1 MARLNKFSDKNRK
14 KKKKNSSRQ
23 WSISFSCKSRDTT
36 ILRFVIHTI
45 ENNPSSRINIIT
57 VIPCMLH
64 TEVGLDA
71 SKKYFLAVIILYIVT
86 LIFNFGI

>member
-14 KKKKNSSRQ
+14 KRKNILPASGQSRFLVNLVIPL
-23 WSISFSCKSRDTT
+23 SYALLYILLKT
-36 ILRFVIHTI
+36 ILAVEF
-45 ENNPSSRINIIT
+45 NIIT

-64 TEVGLDA
+64 IEVGLDA